1 MTSSRRFGLS
11 AALLA
16 TVAVSAASAKPAPE
30 KVRGTIVSVA
40 DDKIVVNDGSDHA
53 VALSN
58 ATRYRLADD
67 ATARFS
73 TVQRSDLKPGEYVT
87 VSMAPTSPTSPADP
101 PVAQGVY
108 VASDQAH
115 LAAAWKQQAA
125 DAKAPATEPAVAS
138 ATTKP
143 AARSPLIPAVKVQN
157 TRRFLELHDQYVKRA
172 HEGNVDVL
180 FLGDS
185 ITYGWHRWAQKL
197 FDDRYGPRAANFGVD
212 GDRIEH
218 VLWRIENGELDG
230 IKPKVVVLLIGTNN
244 SNVDDGTLIA
254 AGVKNLID
262 QIHRRTP
269 TSKFLVLS
277 IFPRAKPDDKK
288 QMPRIDQANPLIAKL
303 DNGST
308 VRVLDLRPEFV
319 GPDGKLKADLF
330 HDQLHPN
337 AAGYQVWAD
346 TMQPVL
352 DRLLKD

>member
-1 MTSSRRFGLS
+1 VTSLRRIGVP

-16 TVAVSAASAKPAPE
+16 VAAAAAAAAAPAPE

-40 DDKIVVNDGSDHA
+40 DGRIVVNDGTDHP
-53 VALSN
+53 VALAD

-67 ATARFS
+67 ATARFT
-73 TVQRSDLKPGEYVT
+73 TVQRTDLKPGEYVT
-87 VSMAPTSPTSPADP
+87 ISMVPSSPAEA
-101 PVAQGVY
+101 PVAQSVF
-108 VASDQAH
+108 VASDQPH
-115 LAAAWKQQAA
+115 LAAAWKQQVA
-125 DAKAPATEPAVAS
+125 DAKAAATRPAAAA
-138 ATTKP
+138 ATTQP
-143 AARSPLIPAVKVQN
+143 SARSPLIPAVKIQN
-157 TRRFLELHDQYVKRA
+157 TQRFLELHAQYVKRA

-197 FDDRYGPRAANFGVD
+197 FDERYGPRAANFGVD

-230 IKPKVVVLLIGTNN
+230 IKPKVIVLLIGTNN

-262 QIHRRTP
+262 QIHKRTP

-303 DNGST
+303 DNGTT

-352 DRLLKD
+352 DQLLKD